1 MSRLHRTLAAAILLA
16 GATPVPSWSQVRD
29 SCPPGLKWVAGACVR
44 SCPGGY
50 EDQGDRCVYRNMS
63 R

>member
-1 MSRLHRTLAAAILLA
+1 MSRLPLALAAAILLA
-16 GATPVPSWSQVRD
+16 GFVPGPTRAQVPD
-29 SCPPGLKWVAGACVR
+29 SCPRGLKWAAGACVR
-44 SCPGGY
+44 TCPGGY